1 MRKIQ
6 TQLYKDAFDKVKRM
20 ERVLRAVTEDGVP
33 LTTACAR
40 ENLQYKWFQRFV
52 SQDIDADRDDQKTAV
67 TVTWDDWSTWQ
78 ERLLRDIM
86 GEITPIPE
94 GFDEIYHKIA
104 AENLPKEAPE
114 AIRLRY
120 EEMLTLEE
128 IAAQMS
134 IPKNKVSRILATA
147 LHILRHPCYRWPL
160 CLGTDYVKALQEM
173 RTAQAEYD
181 CTIFKKEE
189 ELKHMI
195 REEVHELQART
206 QELQAKT
213 KELDEQPLENVV
225 REIPLEHL
233 GLPTRAYNII
243 QRYCIGNK
251 LPSTAESVALLH
263 GRLDEL
269 QGLGTTSKR
278 DIIMAMRQFGV
289 DMEK

>member
-147 LHILRHPCYRWPL
+147 LHILRHQKSQYSRSCCFCAQDPL
-160 CLGTDYVKALQEM
+160 SKAYGLYSHFQGKLNLFLVKSAF
-173 RTAQAEYD
+173 RSD
-181 CTIFKKEE
+181 
-189 ELKHMI
+189 KHC
-195 REEVHELQART
+195 
-206 QELQAKT
+206 
-213 KELDEQPLENVV
+213 D
-225 REIPLEHL
+225 
-233 GLPTRAYNII
+233 
-243 QRYCIGNK
+243 
-251 LPSTAESVALLH
+251 LL
-263 GRLDEL
+263 
-269 QGLGTTSKR
+269 S
-278 DIIMAMRQFGV
+278 
-289 DMEK
+289 